1 MFIREINTLMNLHI
15 IILAAGQGKRM
26 YSNTPKVLHQLAGKP
41 MLTRVVET
49 AKQLH
54 PDVIH
59 VIYGHG
65 GEQIKNSLPD
75 LPVHWVYQAQQSGTG
90 HAVMQALP
98 YIPPQAQVLVLSADV
113 PLIQANTLQALIE
126 CSNTANIHQSVLA
139 LLVANLE
146 NPVGLGRIVRNNQ
159 GAVSLIVEEKDANE
173 QEKKINEIY
182 TGICCATAADFA
194 RWLPQVENNNA
205 QGEYYLT
212 EIVALAVAQKT
223 PINTLGVKDCM
234 EIQGVNNRLQLQ
246 QLERIWQVRQA
257 EKFLEQGVTLA
268 DAQRFDL
275 RGELI
280 CGKDVF
286 IDINCVFK
294 GRVVIG
300 DGCSI
305 GPNCILHHVTLGAG
319 CEVYANS
326 VLEGSDIANNCT
338 IGPFARLREGTQLAA
353 NCKIGNFVETKKAVF
368 DEGSKASHLSYLGDV
383 SLGKKVNVGAG
394 TITCNYD
401 GVNKHKTIIED
412 GVFVG
417 SDTQFVAPVTIG
429 AHATIGA
436 GSTIRKNVPAGELTL
451 TESRQKTIYGWKKPV
466 KKEE

>member
-1 MFIREINTLMNLHI
+1 MNLQI

-26 YSNTPKVLHQLAGKP
+26 YSSTPKVLHQIAGKP

-49 AKQLH
+49 AQQLN

-65 GEQIKNSLPD
+65 GEQLKNSLPD
-75 LPVHWVYQAQQSGTG
+75 LPVHWVYQAEQLGTG

-98 YIPPQAQVLVLSADV
+98 FIPPQTQVLVLSADV
-113 PLIQANTLQALIE
+113 PLIQADTLRTLIE
-126 CSNTANIHQSVLA
+126 CSNTANYPKSVLT
-139 LLVANLE
+139 LLVAHLE
-146 NPVGLGRIVRNNQ
+146 DPSGLGRIVRNNQ
-159 GAVSLIVEEKDANE
+159 GEVSIIVEEKDANE
-173 QEKKINEIY
+173 QEKNIKEIY
-182 TGICCATAADFA
+182 SGICCAMSDDLDK
-194 RWLPQVENNNA
+194 WLPRLSNDNA
-205 QGEYYLT
+205 QSEYYLT
-212 EIVALAVAQKT
+212 EIIALAVASQT
-223 PINTLGVKDCM
+223 PIRTLSVNDKA

-246 QLERIWQVRQA
+246 QLERIWQVMQA
-257 EKFLEQGVTLA
+257 EKLLQQGVTLT
-268 DAQRFDL
+268 DAHRFDL

-286 IDINCVFK
+286 IDINCVFEGK
-294 GRVVIG
+294 VIIG

-305 GPNCILHHVTLGAG
+305 GPNCILTDVNLGAG
-319 CEVYANS
+319 CEIYANS
-326 VLEGSDIANNCT
+326 VLESCEIANDCA
-338 IGPFARLREGTQLAA
+338 IGPFARLRAGTELAA

-417 SDTQFVAPVTIG
+417 SDTQFVAPVTVG

-436 GSTIRKNVPAGELTL
+436 GSTIRKNVPSGELTL
-451 TESRQKTIYGWKKPV
+451 TESKQKTVYGWKRPV
-466 KKEE
+466 KKE